1 MAQRQCKIIPNI
13 KTLTTAWDAQFLLR
27 FHTVAMQAERQTVGA
42 HSYAVSIL
50 IDQLWPDSS
59 KQLIMAALYHD
70 VPELILGDIPA
81 TAKWSYPEVQ
91 KAFENAEKKVMDDLG
106 FFKIVDRKKEM
117 VLVSGFNV
125 YPNEVENV
133 IETHPKVA
141 ECSVV
146 GIADKSQGQSVK
158 AYIVKAD
165 ESLMA
170 EDIKMLCK
178 ENLAGYKCPRHIEF
192 IDELPKS
199 TVGKIL
205 RHELRKAANKA

>member
-81 TAKWSYPEVQ
+81 TAKAAV
-91 KAFENAEKKVMDDLG
+91 G
-106 FFKIVDRKKEM
+106 
-117 VLVSGFNV
+117 NV
-125 YPNEVENV
+125 
-133 IETHPKVA
+133 HVA
-141 ECSVV
+141 APAGSSSS
-146 GIADKSQGQSVK
+146 ISVK
-158 AYIVKAD
+158 
-165 ESLMA
+165 
-170 EDIKMLCK
+170 
-178 ENLAGYKCPRHIEF
+178 
-192 IDELPKS
+192 
-199 TVGKIL
+199 T
-205 RHELRKAANKA
+205 